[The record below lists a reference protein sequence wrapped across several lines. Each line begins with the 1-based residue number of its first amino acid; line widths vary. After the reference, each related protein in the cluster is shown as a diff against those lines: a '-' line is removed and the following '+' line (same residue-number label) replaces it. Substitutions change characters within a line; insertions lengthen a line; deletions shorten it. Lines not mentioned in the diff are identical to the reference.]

1 MAKFLITALDPRTE
15 AVVPLL
21 YDNMDSSLT
30 DLQGRSVVQTV
41 DPSLQA
47 TPLVAPVTSRET
59 PLGKISPRILKISLG
74 LSCNYA
80 CEYCSQRFVAR
91 NDETNP
97 ADVTGFMDSLD
108 SWVLSP
114 PEAIEFWG
122 GEPLVYIKTLRPLAE
137 ALRLKFPQ
145 ARVSVI
151 TNGSLLNPEVNQ
163 WLDELGFTV
172 SISHDGHG
180 QSVRGPDPLADPR
193 SRQAILAL
201 YQRLAPKG
209 RFSFNA
215 MINRSNQSRA
225 DVQAFFENLTGD
237 SKVMIGEGGFV
248 DAYDDGGQALSLQPE
263 EFHAFRRLAFHEIRH
278 GKAGR
283 ISSVRDRT
291 MSFVNSMR
299 FKRPASSLGQKCGMD
314 RSDSIA
320 VDLKGNVLT
329 CQNVSA
335 TAVAPNGEA
344 HRIGHI
350 SQMQEVALKTAT
362 HWSHRQEC
370 PGCPVLQVCKGACMF
385 LQGPLWDVSCEN
397 AYSDAL
403 PIFAAGVEFLTGL
416 VPVHIEG
423 ELRDERKDI
432 FGFSEQVKPSRDR
445 PSRSFPIAVVAA

>member
-15 AVVPLL
+15 TVVPLL

-30 DLQGRSVVQTV
+30 DLKGQSVIRTV

-47 TPLVAPVTSRET
+47 PHPVAQVTSRDA
-59 PLGKISPRILKISLG
+59 PLGKTSPRILKISLG

-97 ADVTGFMDSLD
+97 EDVTGFMASLD
-108 SWVLSP
+108 DWVRSP

-137 ALRLKFPQ
+137 ALRLRFPQ
-145 ARVSVI
+145 VRFSVI

-172 SISHDGHG
+172 SISHDGPG
-180 QSVRGPDPLADPR
+180 QSVRGPDPLADPQ
-193 SRQAILAL
+193 SRQAILDL

-225 DVQAFFENLTGD
+225 DVQTFFENLTGD

-248 DAYDDGGQALSLQPE
+248 DAYDDGGRALSLKPD
-263 EFHAFRRLAFHEIRH
+263 EFHAFRRLAFQEIRQ
-278 GKAGR
+278 GKAVR

-291 MSFVNSMR
+291 MSFVNSLR

-314 RSDSIA
+314 RTDSMA

-335 TAVAPNGEA
+335 AAVAPNGEP
-344 HRIGHI
+344 HRIGHTN
-350 SQMQEVALKTAT
+350 QMQDVALKTAA

-370 PGCPVLQVCKGACMF
+370 PGCPVLQICKGACMF
-385 LQGPLWDVSCEN
+385 LEGPLWDVSCDN

-403 PIFAAGVEFLTGL
+403 PIFAAGIEFLTGL

-423 ELRDERKDI
+423 ELREERKDI
-432 FGFSEQVKPSRDR
+432 FGFSEQARAPRDSPTKP
-445 PSRSFPIAVVAA
+445 FPIAVVAA